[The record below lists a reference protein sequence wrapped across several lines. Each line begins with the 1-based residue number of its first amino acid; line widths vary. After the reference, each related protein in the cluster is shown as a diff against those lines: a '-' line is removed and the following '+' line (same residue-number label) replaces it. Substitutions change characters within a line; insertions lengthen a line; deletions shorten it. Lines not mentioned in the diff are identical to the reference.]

1 MSVWSGWQADLLA
14 AAKFPNSTANRDF
27 LTAWHQHATSNC
39 TRNPVDISKQAGK
52 WTACKH
58 LDQGRTANNYGDQ
71 TSAEHAFAGQ
81 IYGGEF
87 GALNSGFFNNS
98 LSVSTASSVV
108 IAEVAL
114 WGSGDFAAFLTQ
126 QSSNAGGGGSGVKAP
141 GIHKGWTE
149 LRKSVNTNLPDSFR
163 HSDKLARAALRSLSH
178 ARKVRL

>member
-39 TRNPVDISKQAGK
+39 TRNPVDISKQTGQ

-58 LDQGRTANNYGDQ
+58 LDPGRTANNYGSQKAAAD
-71 TSAEHAFAGQ
+71 AFAGQ
-81 IYGGEF
+81 VYGTEF
-87 GALNSGFFNNS
+87 LGLNAGFFNNS
-98 LSVSTASSVV
+98 LSVATASKQV
-108 IAEVAL
+108 IAEIAL
-114 WGSGDFAAFLTQ
+114 WGSADFAAFLTQ
-126 QSSNAGGGGSGVKAP
+126 QSANAGGGGGSTKSP

-149 LRKSVNTNLPDSFR
+149 LRKSVGANLPNAFRDSDR
-163 HSDKLARAALRSLSH
+163 MTRAALRSLSR